1 MPRKTTPPLTK
12 MKGGCGGHGN
22 HGAAMSKGGS
32 GSGNG
37 SAYTHPLSKS
47 SVKLSSSSGGRSIL
61 SGMSQGSNT
70 TTVVGLVVVILGLI
84 GLIYYL
90 IALNFRSGGGG
101 GGSSNASNV
110 LVESSASMIP
120 NVLVAPQMGM
130 GGMGTRSSSSH
141 SDPFNDPYA
150 PPLKNDG
157 MYFPPDSS
165 ASLHS
170 RGMPMIYPN
179 MNNGGP
185 STCNSG
191 ACAGAANLRVP
202 AGIPINMQTRGYSPD
217 YSQIG
222 ILSREREN
230 KTEDT
235 SFRDN
240 VILPLFGRRVM
251 NGRDKYQYYTMSNTG
266 SVNTKL
272 PVKIRGRNC
281 INENGCNELTDN
293 DAVYV
298 DGYNQSFHAT
308 IYENSQFSYIP
319 FL

>member
-1 MPRKTTPPLTK
+1 M
-12 MKGGCGGHGN
+12 MM
-22 HGAAMSKGGS
+22 AAAAVGGS
-32 GSGNG
+32 YTTNG
-37 SAYTHPLSKS
+37 TSTLIA
-47 SVKLSSSSGGRSIL
+47 
-61 SGMSQGSNT
+61 
-70 TTVVGLVVVILGLI
+70 LVVVILGLI

-90 IALNFRSGGGG
+90 IGLNYRAGVGGGG
-101 GGSSNASNV
+101 ENRGQI
-110 LVESSASMIP
+110 LTESSASMIP
-120 NVLVAPQMGM
+120 SVLVAPMGM
-130 GGMGTRSSSSH
+130 GGMGTRSS

-165 ASLHS
+165 DV
-170 RGMPMIYPN
+170 RGMPMIQPN

-191 ACAGAANLRVP
+191 SCAGAVNMRVP
-202 AGIPINMQTRGYSPD
+202 VGVPINMQTRGYSPE

-222 ILSREREN
+222 ILSRERDN

-281 INENGCNELTDN
+281 INEYGCDEVTNN

-308 IYENSQFSYIP
+308 VYENSQFSYIP

>member
-1 MPRKTTPPLTK
+1 
-12 MKGGCGGHGN
+12 MKGGSNSKLFGSSLPAHLPSSSYGVRGGKSI
-22 HGAAMSKGGS
+22 A
-32 GSGNG
+32 NG
-37 SAYTHPLSKS
+37 SYT
-47 SVKLSSSSGGRSIL
+47 
-61 SGMSQGSNT
+61 SNMT
-70 TTVVGLVVVILGLI
+70 GTVVALVVVILGLI

-90 IALNFRSGGGG
+90 IGLNYKAGVGGGTSGSGGTSFGNG
-101 GGSSNASNV
+101 NILA
-110 LVESSASMIP
+110 ESSASMIP
-120 NVLVAPQMGM
+120 NVLMVPQMHA
-130 GGMGTRSSSSH
+130 GMGTRSSSSH

-157 MYFPPDSS
+157 MYFPPDST

-170 RGMPMIYPN
+170 RGIPLIYPN
-179 MNNGGP
+179 GNNGGP

-191 ACAGAANLRVP
+191 ACAGAVNMRVP
-202 AGIPINMQTRGYSPD
+202 VGVPVNMQTRGYSPD

-222 ILSREREN
+222 ILSRERDN

-251 NGRDKYQYYTMSNTG
+251 TGRDKYQYYTMSNTG
-266 SVNTKL
+266 AVNTKL

-281 INENGCNELTDN
+281 INDQGCDEMTNN
-293 DAVYV
+293 DVVYV
-298 DGYNQSFHAT
+298 EGYNQSFHAT

>member
-1 MPRKTTPPLTK
+1 M
-12 MKGGCGGHGN
+12 GGKPMMM
-22 HGAAMSKGGS
+22 AAAASVAGGS
-32 GSGNG
+32 YTTNG
-37 SAYTHPLSKS
+37 TSTLVA
-47 SVKLSSSSGGRSIL
+47 
-61 SGMSQGSNT
+61 
-70 TTVVGLVVVILGLI
+70 LVVVILGLI

-90 IALNFRSGGGG
+90 IGLNYRAGVDTKADVRRTVGLVGDAWNVVEASGGGG
-101 GGSSNASNV
+101 ENRGQI
-110 LVESSASMIP
+110 LTESSASMIP

-130 GGMGTRSSSSH
+130 GGMGTRSSSSR

-157 MYFPPDSS
+157 MYFPPDSTD
-165 ASLHS
+165 SLHS
-170 RGMPMIYPN
+170 RGIPLIYPN
-179 MNNGGP
+179 GNNGGP

-191 ACAGAANLRVP
+191 ACAGVASQRV
-202 AGIPINMQTRGYSPD
+202 AVGVPINMQTRGYSPD

-222 ILSREREN
+222 ILTREREN

-251 NGRDKYQYYTMSNTG
+251 TGRDKYQYYTMSNTG
-266 SVNTKL
+266 AVNTKL

-281 INENGCNELTDN
+281 INEYGCDEVTNN

-308 IYENSQFSYIP
+308 VYENSQFSYIP

>member
-1 MPRKTTPPLTK
+1 MKVMP
-12 MKGGCGGHGN
+12 
-22 HGAAMSKGGS
+22 SGGS
-32 GSGNG
+32 SGKPMMMAAAASVAGGSYTTNG
-37 SAYTHPLSKS
+37 TSTLVA
-47 SVKLSSSSGGRSIL
+47 
-61 SGMSQGSNT
+61 
-70 TTVVGLVVVILGLI
+70 LVVVILGLI

-90 IALNFRSGGGG
+90 IGLNYRAGVGGGG
-101 GGSSNASNV
+101 ENRGNGQI
-110 LVESSASMIP
+110 LTESSASMIP
-120 NVLVAPQMGM
+120 NVLMVPQMNVGM
-130 GGMGTRSSSSH
+130 GPK
-141 SDPFNDPYA
+141 DPFNDPYA

-157 MYFPPDSS
+157 MYFPPDSTDT
-165 ASLHS
+165 
-170 RGMPMIYPN
+170 RGIPLIYPN
-179 MNNGGP
+179 GNNGGP

-191 ACAGAANLRVP
+191 ACAGAVNMRVP
-202 AGIPINMQTRGYSPD
+202 VGVPVNMQTRGYSPD

-222 ILSREREN
+222 ILTRERDN

-266 SVNTKL
+266 AVNTKL

-281 INENGCNELTDN
+281 INEYGCDEVTNN

-308 IYENSQFSYIP
+308 VYENSQFSYIP